1 MASDAISF
9 FRIGR
14 DDLAAEMRR
23 SARAWKKLVAD
34 FGESVYCLPAV
45 ARAVPSGM
53 KPQPCVGR
61 YLGHHV
67 RTSSILIM
75 TTDGVVK
82 TAGVRRMH
90 EESRWNALHGLPCD
104 VPETET

>member
-1 MASDAISF
+1 MASDAICI
-9 FRIGR
+9 FRIER

-23 SARAWKKLVAD
+23 SSRAWKKLVAD
-34 FGESVYCLPAV
+34 FGESVYYLPAV

-53 KPQPCVGR
+53 QPKPCVGR

-90 EESRWNALHGLPCD
+90 EESR
-104 VPETET
+104 